1 MRLALKLLIRDWRG
15 GELTLLLAALIIAVG
30 TVTTITLFVDRLQ
43 QALLLESA
51 SFIAADRVISSSRP
65 IQPELLTRADEYGL
79 SRTATVSFLSMVFS
93 EERAQ
98 LAAVKAVDTGYPLRG
113 KLIIADEPFGAG
125 RPAAV
130 GPKPGSV
137 WMESRLFPSLD
148 TRPGASVDVG
158 AMTLPIAHVLLKE
171 PDRGGGFD
179 TVAPRVIM
187 HLSDVGGT
195 EIIQPGSRV
204 TYRYL
209 FSGAETQ
216 LQAWEAS
223 VRPDLPAD
231 TRLYGVK
238 EGAEE
243 IGDALSKAE
252 RFLLLGGLL
261 GVVLAGVAI
270 ALAANRYAHR
280 HFDHVAILKTLG
292 ATPARIDQIYLV
304 IFIGLGLVA
313 TLSGAGLGLL
323 VQAGVAEVLRPL
335 LPVALPAPSAKPIVL
350 GLTTGMVCLLSFA
363 LPPLLTLRNADPV
376 RVIRRDLET
385 ANPSSLVAYGFG
397 GFGTFGL
404 MWWYSQDL
412 RLTLLLFIGGLVAVV
427 ILGMLA
433 LLLVRSEG
441 RWVCRRAAL
450 GG

>member
-158 AMTLPIAHVLLKE
+158 ALTLPIAHVLLKE

-187 HLSDVGGT
+187 HLSAVGGT

-252 RFLLLGGLL
+252 RFLLLLL
-261 GVVLAGVAI
+261 RCHQGQCLPHTGRLDA
-270 ALAANRYAHR
+270 
-280 HFDHVAILKTLG
+280 
-292 ATPARIDQIYLV
+292 
-304 IFIGLGLVA
+304 LGLC
-313 TLSGAGLGLL
+313 S
-323 VQAGVAEVLRPL
+323 EV
-335 LPVALPAPSAKPIVL
+335 
-350 GLTTGMVCLLSFA
+350 
-363 LPPLLTLRNADPV
+363 
-376 RVIRRDLET
+376 
-385 ANPSSLVAYGFG
+385 
-397 GFGTFGL
+397 
-404 MWWYSQDL
+404 
-412 RLTLLLFIGGLVAVV
+412 
-427 ILGMLA
+427 
-433 LLLVRSEG
+433 
-441 RWVCRRAAL
+441 
-450 GG
+450 